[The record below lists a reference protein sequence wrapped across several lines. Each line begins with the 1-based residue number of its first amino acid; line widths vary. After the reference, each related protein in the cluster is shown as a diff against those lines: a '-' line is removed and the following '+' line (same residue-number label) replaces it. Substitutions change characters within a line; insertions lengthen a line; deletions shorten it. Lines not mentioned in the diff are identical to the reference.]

1 MRRDVRELEPAGDV
15 PGGEDVSAARPA
27 APVDTDVAPLE
38 LDAEL
43 GQAET
48 SDGGAAACR
57 DEERVATYPFMLK
70 RELDL
75 AALFPGGDGSGAE
88 QELDALRLERLL
100 DERARFGLVVRSRR
114 SRSSTTVTRLPSRWN
129 ACASSSPIEP
139 PPRTSSRCGS
149 SARSNTVR
157 LVRYATASSPS
168 SGGSAGS
175 LPVAITNRS
184 ACTLASP
191 T

>member
-1 MRRDVRELEPAGDV
+1 MLE
-15 PGGEDVSAARPA
+15 R
-27 APVDTDVAPLE
+27 
-38 LDAEL
+38 
-43 GQAET
+43 
-48 SDGGAAACR
+48 
-57 DEERVATYPFMLK
+57 K
-70 RELDL
+70 LDL
-75 AALFPGGDGSGAE
+75 VALFLGRDDSRSE

-100 DERARFGLVVRSRR
+100 DERARFGLVVREQAIEKLHD
-114 SRSSTTVTRLPSRWN
+114 VTRLPSRWN
-129 ACASSSPIEP
+129 ACASSSPIDP
-139 PPRTSSRCGS
+139 PPRTSSRGGN

-157 LVRYATASSPS
+157 LVRYGTASSPS